1 MTGIYK
7 IVNKINNKIYVGQS
21 IDIIERWK
29 QHNYKAF
36 NQNEI
41 AYNSALHAA
50 FRKYGIENFELIVLE
65 ECSVEA
71 LDDRERYWIQELNSL
86 VPNGYNILIGGQKYR
101 ATKTCSICGAP
112 ISSKSKTGLCEK
124 HYKEEVRKHIPS
136 KEELLETI
144 YFYNGVFTKVG
155 THYGVSDNAIRKWCK
170 SYGMSS
176 HSKDYKE

>member
-1 MTGIYK
+1 MEQYKRYVLKGIINISDYNMDIVYPVFMRDGLFYFQK
-7 IVNKINNKIYVGQS
+7 IK
-21 IDIIERWK
+21 
-29 QHNYKAF
+29 
-36 NQNEI
+36 NQ
-41 AYNSALHAA
+41 
-50 FRKYGIENFELIVLE
+50 KIENFELIVLE